1 MLEFPRWKYVVI
13 LIVLALSA
21 LYALPNIYQKDPAI
35 QITANRG
42 GQIDD
47 ALRDRVLADLKKAGV
62 DAVGAEKEG
71 ESLIVR
77 LPDLKAQS
85 AASDALRDTVGENYT
100 VALNLAST
108 VPDWLA
114 NLGGRPMVLGL
125 DLQGGVHFVLQV
137 DQKAALDKR
146 LDAYTEDVRSTL
158 RDARIPYQSVE
169 RRADNSIVANLSPSA
184 GDDAAQRARAAL
196 VKAQPTLGY
205 DISGNRITVTVP
217 ETEITQ
223 IANGAIEQNINTLR
237 NRVNQLGVA
246 EPIIQRQ
253 GADRVVVQLPG
264 VQDTAEAKR
273 MIGATATLEYRAVV
287 EGNAQDAITAGRI
300 PPEAKVYQQ
309 RDGRGPILLN
319 KRVIVTG
326 DQMVGAQAVTD
337 SNSGSPAVSVTLNN
351 VGGQRMFDFTSANVN
366 KPMAVV
372 YTERVPTVTVV
383 DGQEVRGFKVNEEV
397 ISVANINGVFGKN
410 FQTTG
415 LQKKEAEDLAKLLK
429 SGSLAAPMDFV
440 EERVVGPSLGAE
452 NVKNG
457 ITAVV
462 YAFMFTLVFFTI
474 YYRMFG
480 LITSIAMLF
489 NLLIVVAVMSLFGA
503 TMTLP
508 GFAGLALSV
517 GLSVDANVLINERI
531 REELRAGVPGKTAIV
546 TGYERAS
553 GHHPRRQPDRPD
565 RRCGAVRIRYRSAE
579 GLRADHDHRYFR
591 FHVHRDHR
599 IACTGDA
606 DLRPS
611 QEAPER
617 GHLTGR
623 HAHETVSAAHPPER
637 HQDRLHA
644 LAPCRDGRHD
654 HRVPGLDRHHRL
666 QGLQLRPG
674 LHRRHPDRSPLRQG
688 GGRRAGPYQARR
700 EWLRRRPGTECWWQ
714 HRSADPP
721 GPAR

>member
-1 MLEFPRWKYVVI
+1 MLEFPRWKYFLI
-13 LIVLALSA
+13 LIVLAVSA
-21 LYALPNIYQKDPAI
+21 LYALPNIYQKDPAV

-47 ALRDRVLADLKKAGV
+47 ALRDRVLGDLKQAGV
-62 DAVGAEKEG
+62 EPLSVAKEG
-71 ESLIVR
+71 DSLIVR
-77 LPDLKAQS
+77 LPTLQAQT
-85 AASDALRDTVGENYT
+85 AANDALRDEMGEDYV

-108 VPDWLA
+108 VPEWLSD
-114 NLGGRPMVLGL
+114 LGAKPMVLGL

-146 LDAYTEDVRSTL
+146 LDAYAEDVRTSL
-158 RDARIPYQSVE
+158 RDARIAYQSVE
-169 RRADNSIVANLSPSA
+169 RRGDNTIVATISPSA
-184 GDDAAQRARAAL
+184 GADAAARAREVM

-205 DISGNRITVTVP
+205 EVAGNRITVSMP
-217 ETEITQ
+217 ETELTA
-223 IANGAIEQNINTLR
+223 IANGAIEQNVNTLR

-287 EGNAQDAITAGRI
+287 EGNAQDAITSGRI

-309 RDGRGPILLN
+309 RDNRGPILLN

-326 DQMVGAQAVTD
+326 DQMVAAQATTD
-337 SNSGSPAVSVTLNN
+337 QNGSAAVSVTLNN

-372 YTERVPTVTVV
+372 YTERIPTVNVV
-383 DGQEVRGFKVNEEV
+383 DGKEVRSFRVKEEV

-415 LQKKEAEDLAKLLK
+415 LEKTEAENLAKLLK

-440 EERVVGPSLGAE
+440 EERIVGPSLGAE
-452 NVKNG
+452 NVERG
-457 ITAVV
+457 VTAVGF
-462 YAFMFTLVFFTI
+462 AFLFTLIFFTV

-480 LITSIAMLF
+480 VITSVAMLF

-508 GFAGLALSV
+508 GFAGLALSI

-531 REELRAGVPGKTAIV
+531 REELRAGMPPKTAIV
-546 TGYERAS
+546 AGYEKAS
-553 GHHPRRQPDRPD
+553 GT
-565 RRCGAVRIRYRSAE
+565 I
-579 GLRADHDHRYFR
+579 L
-591 FHVHRDHR
+591 
-599 IACTGDA
+599 DA
-606 DLRPS
+606 N
-611 QEAPER
+611 
-617 GHLTGR
+617 LTGIL
-623 HAHETVSAAHPPER
+623 AGVALYAFGTGPLKGFAVTMIVGILASMFTAITVSR
-637 HQDRLHA
+637 A
-644 LAPCRDGRHD
+644 LA
-654 HRVPGLDRHHRL
+654 VLVYS
-666 QGLQLRPG
+666 
-674 LHRRHPDRSPLRQG
+674 RRKKLKTL
-688 GGRRAGPYQARR
+688 AI
-700 EWLRRRPGTECWWQ
+700 
-714 HRSADPP
+714 
-721 GPAR
+721 